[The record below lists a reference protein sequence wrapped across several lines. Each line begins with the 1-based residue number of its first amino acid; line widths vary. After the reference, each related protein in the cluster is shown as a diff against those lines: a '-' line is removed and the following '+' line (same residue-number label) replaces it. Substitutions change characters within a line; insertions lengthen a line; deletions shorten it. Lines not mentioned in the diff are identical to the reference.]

1 MSISNEPSEQVD
13 HKVGNAAVACVLD
26 LGDIVELLIDGFNQ
40 RPLAQQKFIKER

>member
-13 HKVGNAAVACVLD
+13 PKVGNAAVACVLD
-26 LGDIVELLIDGFNQ
+26 LGDIFELFIDCFNQ